1 MIKWYLKIVGV
12 AVFCF
17 LSNVGMGQSEADS
30 NERHVMVTMRMI
42 GHEILLKSGDS
53 TSRIL
58 PVQKQNDRYEIR
70 FESEFEF
77 DPVELVFTV
86 DSVMLMAGMAGDYI
100 VEVEQCETEE
110 VVYSYEKGYLLTQ
123 DMVPCGG
130 RKQPKDC
137 YTIFISLLNSG
148 AGFQTITESTTVD
161 SSTIEK
167 KESSSVF
174 FYLLIGAVTGIG
186 LILFMRRK
194 KTEEVTPDSDV
205 FLIGKYRF
213 DKKNMKLISE
223 EGKVDLTS
231 KEADLLYML
240 YSSVNETLERDQ
252 ILRVVWGDEGD
263 YVGRTLDV
271 FISKLRKKLEGDST
285 VKIINVRGVG
295 YKLILGAED

>member
-1 MIKWYLKIVGV
+1 
-12 AVFCF
+12 
-17 LSNVGMGQSEADS
+17 
-30 NERHVMVTMRMI
+30 
-42 GHEILLKSGDS
+42 
-53 TSRIL
+53 
-58 PVQKQNDRYEIR
+58 
-70 FESEFEF
+70 
-77 DPVELVFTV
+77 
-86 DSVMLMAGMAGDYI
+86 
-100 VEVEQCETEE
+100 
-110 VVYSYEKGYLLTQ
+110 
-123 DMVPCGG
+123 
-130 RKQPKDC
+130 
-137 YTIFISLLNSG
+137 LNSG

-174 FYLLIGAVTGIG
+174 FYLLIGAVAGIG

-194 KTEEVTPDSDV
+194 KTEELTPGSDV

-213 DKKNMKLISE
+213 DKKNMKLINE